1 MTKRLKG
8 PPLKIYIMP
17 PTSHLSL
24 DTTFTTSFSS
34 SPPPPTDSSLTK
46 KFQLRGMESNQ
57 IKQVKKG
64 KVNSLPPKRG
74 QIKVKIITE
83 LVETVVNIAGKP
95 GKKNERGGEHRGQ
108 ASGYSSDDE
117 KN

>member
-1 MTKRLKG
+1 
-8 PPLKIYIMP
+8 
-17 PTSHLSL
+17 
-24 DTTFTTSFSS
+24 
-34 SPPPPTDSSLTK
+34 
-46 KFQLRGMESNQ
+46 MEGNQ
-57 IKQVKKG
+57 SKKG
-64 KVNSLPPKRG
+64 KKGSVISLPPKRG

-95 GKKNERGGEHRGQ
+95 GKKNERGGDHSEQ